1 MAKNKN
7 QNLNLNLNKNLKTD
21 TEFSEEVVA
30 NNVKQAAQNNPSE
43 SASESARQ

>member
-7 QNLNLNLNKNLKTD
+7 RNNNNFKNE

-30 NNVKQAAQNNPSE
+30 KNVKQAAQNNPSE
-43 SASESARQ
+43 GANENSRQ

>member
-7 QNLNLNLNKNLKTD
+7 NKMKND
-21 TEFSEEVVA
+21 TEFSEEVVE

-43 SASESARQ
+43 GANKSARR

>member
-7 QNLNLNLNKNLKTD
+7 KKSQQND

-30 NNVKQAAQNNPSE
+30 NNVKQPAQNNPSQG
-43 SASESARQ
+43 ANNNTK

>member
-7 QNLNLNLNKNLKTD
+7 LNVNLNKNLKTD

-30 NNVKQAAQNNPSE
+30 NNVKQPAQNNPSE
-43 SASESARQ
+43 GANETARQ

>member
-7 QNLNLNLNKNLKTD
+7 KKQQND

-30 NNVKQAAQNNPSE
+30 KNAKQTAAGSPSE
-43 SASESARQ
+43 GANSKNKY